1 MLGSEGKHGFSVDE
15 LLEIQDKIHEKTD
28 KKAHY
33 YDISALL
40 PGEHQQRNRAGVLH
54 MKGVIDV
61 LLEKE
66 NGADLLYQ

>member
-1 MLGSEGKHGFSVDE
+1 M
-15 LLEIQDKIHEKTD
+15 HEKTD
-28 KKAHY
+28 KKTHY

-40 PGEHQQRNRAGVLH
+40 PGKHQQKNRAGVLH

-66 NGADLLYQ
+66 NGADLLYQEQ